1 MATVT
6 CRVQYLEDTD
16 PFLCTNFPEPRRPP
30 QHEFNEH
37 LPLSEQ
43 IAGVHKLLQAP
54 LKLEECA
61 LQVSPN
67 GYYLDL
73 DTSLAEQKDELE
85 QFYRDVAIGKKP
97 IFVLR
102 TQLSVRV
109 HSILEKLYNS
119 HGPELRRSLF
129 SLKQLFQDDKD
140 LVPEF
145 VNSDGLTC
153 FIKVGAEA
161 DHNYQNYILRALSQI
176 MLFVDGM
183 NGVINHNETVQWL
196 YTLSGSPSRLVV
208 KTTLKLLIVFVE
220 YTESNSPLL
229 IEAVDTVDC
238 KRGAKSWSYLMDILE
253 EKTGSDSELLVYTM
267 TLINK
272 TLAALPDQDTFYDVT
287 DSLEQQG
294 MESVIQKHMNSR
306 GTEPDLKQQFVIYE
320 NALKYEDEEMDDAT
334 LHGRKER
341 KKKSSSKQEDR
352 KMRRSSSQNVLDGPL
367 LSQSLPVFPQ
377 SLGKGLSGTSS
388 PTSPPTMASPASS
401 CLLSPELDSPLA
413 SALEPASQN
422 SAPEPASQNSAPEP
436 ASQNSAPE
444 PASQNSA
451 PILPSIVNNGAAIN
465 TPDVEQRLWVLLIA
479 SPALSFPP
487 AGLLATCLG
496 GGDYELS
503 CVLVVWVPFLF
514 ANVLTHCLL
523 IGTFLRH
530 LAAAQREKG
539 GRKKPPFTAEPP
551 GPDADAG
558 RAEAKLP
565 ATAGGSVQSQGSVA
579 EQPSTLSN
587 DRKFLL
593 DMLYSKTST
602 CSTPP
607 SNDPGPLKSPGLG
620 DNLRGVRAEDLGLSG
635 LAGRL
640 SGLNLNSS
648 KLLAGMDAPR
658 QVEMEALESGAQ
670 AVRSRLAEEETR
682 RCLRPQYSID
692 AETHSRSLEKTM
704 MTPLTRGNQD
714 AWGQLQPSSRALRI
728 RDLDFSDLLQ
738 EEDLDVLDMDTF
750 DTAMANRILPPP
762 PPPPGIGSLSPGLAP
777 PPPPPPPPPSSWASS
792 APSSS
797 PAPPPSSWASSSPP
811 SSSCRSVRS
820 SSSAP
825 TSPRQPD
832 SPRKCKFGR
841 GTLWASLDKVTVDTE
856 KLEHLFESKA
866 KDLPVAKKGAE
877 VKKPEIH
884 VLDPKRSN
892 AINIGMTVLPA
903 VHIIKTAILNFDE
916 FAISKEGI
924 EKILTMT
931 PTEEEKQKIQE
942 AQLASPDVPLGTA
955 EQFLFTL
962 ASISG
967 LTARLQLWAFKL
979 NYESVEKEIAEPLFD
994 LKLGMEQLAK
1004 NKTFKRILATLLAIG
1019 NFLNGS
1025 SAKGFELSYLEK
1037 VTEVKDTVHRQSL
1050 LHHCCN
1056 FVVENYPDTT
1066 DVYSEVPSIT
1076 RSAKVD
1082 FEQLSDCLVQLERK
1096 CKTSWDNLK
1105 VMAKHETKP
1114 QLKNRMT
1121 EFLKDCTERII
1132 ILKVV
1137 HRRIINRFH
1146 SFLLYLGQPSYS
1158 VRDIKITQFCKI
1170 ISEFSLE
1177 YRTTRERVLTQK
1189 RKRAANRERTKTR
1202 GKLITETEKFSGA
1215 VPFLSQDSPAPVST
1229 AMEAEPIQ
1237 EEHENMKNL
1246 LIANND
1252 NLKPRRSR
1260 AVRSLGISP
1269 LQLPTGKDDS
1279 ASSQDDATDEI
1290 MDRLVKSVTHNPT
1303 ERPSSPKTRKRSRV
1317 NRKSLRRTLKS
1328 GLSVEVVQA
1337 LGLNKETE
1345 KVGNMLICTWLL
1357 LVCSVGETAADLY
1370 VKGASVPPEP
1380 SRTPSRSSPEEYG
1393 NPGSAVAR
1401 SAEAPAPTAEDGAS
1415 PRHGGGYR
1423 IVQWE
1428 WSYVQTPYIIAL
1440 WLLVASVAK
1449 ILFHFSQRF
1458 TTLVPE
1464 SCVLI
1469 LLGLVLGGIVLFA
1482 SKKQLYQ
1489 LDPGLF
1495 FLFLLPTIVGDAG
1508 YFMPARLFFD
1518 NLGAILMYA
1527 VVGTL
1532 WNAFCTGFCL
1542 YGVKLAGVID
1552 DRVEA
1557 GLMDFLLFGALISA
1571 VDPVAVIAVFEEVHV
1586 NEMLFIIV
1594 FGESLLNDAVTVVLY
1609 KVYISFVE
1617 VGPGN
1622 VHTADYFKGVVSFL
1636 VVSLGGTLV
1645 GLVFAMI
1652 LAFVTRFTKRVRIME
1667 PLLVFLLVYLAYL
1680 TAELFSLSAIL
1691 SMTFCGLGC
1700 NKYVEANISQKSRTT
1715 VKYTMKTLASIAETI
1730 IFIFLGISAVD
1741 KSKWAWDTGLII
1753 CTLIFIFVFRAIGV
1767 AGQTWILNK
1776 FRLVPLDKIDQVV
1789 MSYGGLRGAVAFALV
1804 VLLDGGQVKAKDY
1817 FVAATIVVVF
1827 FTVMFQGLTIKPLV
1841 TWLKVPRST
1850 NRKPTVNEEIH
1861 ERGLCTLFPHKVRNR
1876 LCPFSLCQG
1885 GNVLTSARLSLP
1897 SMVSRASFPEV
1908 TNVTNYLRENGSGV
1922 CLDLQAIDTNPGA
1935 KVEEE
1940 TETHRVLA
1948 GNLYKPR
1955 RGYQA
1960 HYSRHFMTVR
1970 DQERQEREVFQ
1981 RNMRSRLESFKSTQY
1996 KRHKKDRS
2004 QKKARDKHTSVC
2016 ARKGSDAKEQD
2027 ANDKPRRNVSW
2038 HDKDPVVVPL
2048 ESEEEMGE
2056 HSEKEEDVGIV
2067 FVARKTSETPK
2078 ERPSSVSAAL
2088 EVCQSPSVAPPS
2100 PTCGEKN
2107 LPWKGGVGVL
2117 PPCVSVEATKIIP
2130 VDLQQ
2135 AWNQSISSLESLSSP
2150 PVPQEPQHPRVSA
2163 LSRLGGPLRPAA
2175 AGQGGSGTGPTPLTS
2190 RQFQFPGGKEEEE
2203 SALSLHLQEVQP
2215 LMSSMRPPS
2224 STTQIPGKRRNPRM
2238 YLRSLVTT
2246 PPSAREPKSRG
2257 PTQL

>member
-85 QFYRDVAIGKKP
+85 QFYRDVAAI
-97 IFVLR
+97 ILIRVVQMLR
-102 TQLSVRV
+102 NAFAFFCL
-109 HSILEKLYNS
+109 LEKLYNS

-161 DHNYQNYILRALSQI
+161 DHNYQNYILRVKY

-196 YTLSGSPSRLVV
+196 AGGLISLSFSQSRLVV

-320 NALKYEDEEMDDAT
+320 
-334 LHGRKER
+334 
-341 KKKSSSKQEDR
+341 
-352 KMRRSSSQNVLDGPL
+352 
-367 LSQSLPVFPQ
+367 
-377 SLGKGLSGTSS
+377 
-388 PTSPPTMASPASS
+388 
-401 CLLSPELDSPLA
+401 
-413 SALEPASQN
+413 
-422 SAPEPASQNSAPEP
+422 
-436 ASQNSAPE
+436 
-444 PASQNSA
+444 
-451 PILPSIVNNGAAIN
+451 
-465 TPDVEQRLWVLLIA
+465 
-479 SPALSFPP
+479 
-487 AGLLATCLG
+487 
-496 GGDYELS
+496 
-503 CVLVVWVPFLF
+503 
-514 ANVLTHCLL
+514 
-523 IGTFLRH
+523 
-530 LAAAQREKG
+530 
-539 GRKKPPFTAEPP
+539 
-551 GPDADAG
+551 
-558 RAEAKLP
+558 
-565 ATAGGSVQSQGSVA
+565 
-579 EQPSTLSN
+579 
-587 DRKFLL
+587 
-593 DMLYSKTST
+593 TST

-762 PPPPGIGSLSPGLAP
+762 PPPPGIAPPPPPPLPPPPPGLAP
-777 PPPPPPPPPSSWASS
+777 PPPPPPAGLCGPVPQPPPPPGLTTPPH
-792 APSSS
+792 PSLDM
-797 PAPPPSSWASSSPP
+797 AFAKKRKTVKLFWKEL
-811 SSSCRSVRS
+811 
-820 SSSAP
+820 
-825 TSPRQPD
+825 RQPD

-877 VKKPEIH
+877 VKKLEIH

-1037 VTEVKDTVHRQSL
+1037 VMEVKDTVHRQSL

-1202 GKLITETEKFSGA
+1202 GKLITEVRTRL
-1215 VPFLSQDSPAPVST
+1215 VPTPPVGWQSNDANVLSDR
-1229 AMEAEPIQ
+1229 E
-1237 EEHENMKNL
+1237 
-1246 LIANND
+1246 
-1252 NLKPRRSR
+1252 PRRSR

-1345 KVGNMLICTWLL
+1345 KV
-1357 LVCSVGETAADLY
+1357 
-1370 VKGASVPPEP
+1370 
-1380 SRTPSRSSPEEYG
+1380 
-1393 NPGSAVAR
+1393 
-1401 SAEAPAPTAEDGAS
+1401 
-1415 PRHGGGYR
+1415 
-1423 IVQWE
+1423 
-1428 WSYVQTPYIIAL
+1428 
-1440 WLLVASVAK
+1440 
-1449 ILFHFSQRF
+1449 
-1458 TTLVPE
+1458 
-1464 SCVLI
+1464 
-1469 LLGLVLGGIVLFA
+1469 
-1482 SKKQLYQ
+1482 
-1489 LDPGLF
+1489 
-1495 FLFLLPTIVGDAG
+1495 
-1508 YFMPARLFFD
+1508 
-1518 NLGAILMYA
+1518 
-1527 VVGTL
+1527 
-1532 WNAFCTGFCL
+1532 
-1542 YGVKLAGVID
+1542 
-1552 DRVEA
+1552 
-1557 GLMDFLLFGALISA
+1557 
-1571 VDPVAVIAVFEEVHV
+1571 
-1586 NEMLFIIV
+1586 
-1594 FGESLLNDAVTVVLY
+1594 
-1609 KVYISFVE
+1609 
-1617 VGPGN
+1617 
-1622 VHTADYFKGVVSFL
+1622 
-1636 VVSLGGTLV
+1636 
-1645 GLVFAMI
+1645 
-1652 LAFVTRFTKRVRIME
+1652 
-1667 PLLVFLLVYLAYL
+1667 
-1680 TAELFSLSAIL
+1680 
-1691 SMTFCGLGC
+1691 
-1700 NKYVEANISQKSRTT
+1700 
-1715 VKYTMKTLASIAETI
+1715 
-1730 IFIFLGISAVD
+1730 
-1741 KSKWAWDTGLII
+1741 
-1753 CTLIFIFVFRAIGV
+1753 
-1767 AGQTWILNK
+1767 
-1776 FRLVPLDKIDQVV
+1776 
-1789 MSYGGLRGAVAFALV
+1789 
-1804 VLLDGGQVKAKDY
+1804 
-1817 FVAATIVVVF
+1817 
-1827 FTVMFQGLTIKPLV
+1827 
-1841 TWLKVPRST
+1841 
-1850 NRKPTVNEEIH
+1850 
-1861 ERGLCTLFPHKVRNR
+1861 
-1876 LCPFSLCQG
+1876 
-1885 GNVLTSARLSLP
+1885 
-1897 SMVSRASFPEV
+1897 
-1908 TNVTNYLRENGSGV
+1908 
-1922 CLDLQAIDTNPGA
+1922 
-1935 KVEEE
+1935 
-1940 TETHRVLA
+1940 
-1948 GNLYKPR
+1948 
-1955 RGYQA
+1955 
-1960 HYSRHFMTVR
+1960 
-1970 DQERQEREVFQ
+1970 
-1981 RNMRSRLESFKSTQY
+1981 
-1996 KRHKKDRS
+1996 
-2004 QKKARDKHTSVC
+2004 
-2016 ARKGSDAKEQD
+2016 
-2027 ANDKPRRNVSW
+2027 
-2038 HDKDPVVVPL
+2038 
-2048 ESEEEMGE
+2048 
-2056 HSEKEEDVGIV
+2056 
-2067 FVARKTSETPK
+2067 
-2078 ERPSSVSAAL
+2078 
-2088 EVCQSPSVAPPS
+2088 
-2100 PTCGEKN
+2100 
-2107 LPWKGGVGVL
+2107 
-2117 PPCVSVEATKIIP
+2117 
-2130 VDLQQ
+2130 
-2135 AWNQSISSLESLSSP
+2135 
-2150 PVPQEPQHPRVSA
+2150 
-2163 LSRLGGPLRPAA
+2163 
-2175 AGQGGSGTGPTPLTS
+2175 
-2190 RQFQFPGGKEEEE
+2190 
-2203 SALSLHLQEVQP
+2203 
-2215 LMSSMRPPS
+2215 
-2224 STTQIPGKRRNPRM
+2224 
-2238 YLRSLVTT
+2238 
-2246 PPSAREPKSRG
+2246 
-2257 PTQL
+2257 